1 MIYTRRY
8 QLDSGTKKRLE
19 AMGMDPGAVLQDS
32 GLPVDLLEKKNVSAT
47 SDEYYRLWKAMTR
60 LVKTDVP
67 FPLLVAKSVNFDH
80 FSPPLM
86 AAICSPD
93 FLTCAR
99 RIMKL
104 KPLIGPM
111 VLTVEK
117 KNFDVT
123 VSYESLEGEAPLDP
137 LVTAGEH
144 VFWTELIRQATG
156 HYVVPREIM
165 SREPSSDAAYE
176 EYFGITQRQGNRDAI
191 TFSLRDAQLPFVT
204 ENESLWDF
212 FEPQLQKRL
221 DELEQDST
229 FAGRVR
235 NILVELLPLGETSID
250 RVAEKL
256 RVSRRTLQ
264 RRLTNEK
271 TNYQKQLNHTREMLA
286 RHYLSQSEVS
296 SAEISFL
303 LGFDD
308 PGSFCRAF
316 HLWVGRSP
324 EEFRRDQQEE
334 VAS

>member
-8 QLDSGTKKRLE
+8 QLDSGTKKRMIAL
-19 AMGMDPGAVLQDS
+19 GMNPEMVLQEA
-32 GLPVDLLEKKNVSAT
+32 GLAVDLLEKKHVSLA
-47 SDEYYRLWKAMTR
+47 SEEYYRLWKAMTR
-60 LVKTDVP
+60 LAQSDVP
-67 FPLLVAKSVNFDH
+67 FPLLVAKAVNFDH

-93 FLTCAR
+93 FLTCAQ
-99 RIMKL
+99 RIKYL

-111 VLTVEK
+111 VLEVEK

-123 VSYESLEGEAPLDP
+123 VSYESLEGETPLDS
-137 LVTAGEH
+137 LVVVGEH
-144 VFWTELIRQATG
+144 VFWIELIRKATG
-156 HYVVPREIM
+156 SHVIPREII
-165 SREPSSDAAYE
+165 SREPLEDAVYE
-176 EYFGITQRQGNRDAI
+176 QYFGIKQKKGKRDAI
-191 TFSLRDAQLPFVT
+191 TVNLRDAQLPFVT

-221 DELEQDST
+221 DELEQDRT

-235 NILVELLPLGETSID
+235 NVLVEQLPLGEISID
-250 RVAEKL
+250 VVAEKL

-264 RRLTNEK
+264 RRLTNEN

-286 RHYLSQSEVS
+286 RHYLSQSDIS

-303 LGFDD
+303 LGFED

-316 HLWVGRSP
+316 HLWVSQTP
-324 EEFRRDQQEE
+324 EEFRKSFHNI
-334 VAS
+334 AS